1 MKQSLSRNLLLL
13 IIPLL
18 ICSCISPLKQYYP
31 DKFYHEDSIYE
42 NKQLRF
48 LITYSS
54 SWYLFTD
61 PKELDKK
68 TQSVYRSFHKSG
80 MELLYAGATTDGLY
94 GTRCIAG
101 NFNIPIKA
109 FAENIR
115 KANSNSLEN
124 DQGLIEFYAGS
135 IPAVKWIYDQSG
147 FRFAE
152 YFFKIDTYDIRISFW
167 TKADLF
173 QNYIDIFELIMSTL
187 TVTGPSL

>member
-1 MKQSLSRNLLLL
+1 MKQSLPRYLLLL
-13 IIPLL
+13 IILLL
-18 ICSCISPLKQYYP
+18 ISSCISPLKQYYP

-54 SWYLFTD
+54 SWYLFTN
-61 PKELDKK
+61 PKELDRK
-68 TQSVYRSFHKSG
+68 TQAVYRSFHKSG

-101 NFNIPIKA
+101 NFNIPIKT
-109 FAENIR
+109 FAENIQ
-115 KANSNSLEN
+115 KANRNSLEN
-124 DQGLIEFYAGS
+124 DQGLNEFYAGP

-167 TKADLF
+167 TKAELF
-173 QNYIDIFELIMSTL
+173 QNYLDAFELIMSTL